1 MRHDNGG
8 HFVAHSTLGNWEAEG
23 PSEPRRRVAI
33 SLATCLFYL
42 ENEAEKAALTELARS
57 IRDAAVKATVAASD
71 A

>member
-1 MRHDNGG
+1 MQMR
-8 HFVAHSTLGNWEAEG
+8 LGEWSAEG
-23 PSEPRRRVAI
+23 SADPRRKVAM

-42 ENEAEKAALTELARS
+42 ETEAEKAALTELART

>member
-1 MRHDNGG
+1 MQMHIDQWQ
-8 HFVAHSTLGNWEAEG
+8 ADG
-23 PSEPRRRVAI
+23 PPEPRRKVAM

-42 ENEAEKAALTELARS
+42 ETEAEKAALTELART

>member
-1 MRHDNGG
+1 MHMQMGDWRPD
-8 HFVAHSTLGNWEAEG
+8 G
-23 PSEPRRRVAI
+23 PADPRRKVAM

-42 ENEAEKAALTELARS
+42 ETEAEKAALTELAQT